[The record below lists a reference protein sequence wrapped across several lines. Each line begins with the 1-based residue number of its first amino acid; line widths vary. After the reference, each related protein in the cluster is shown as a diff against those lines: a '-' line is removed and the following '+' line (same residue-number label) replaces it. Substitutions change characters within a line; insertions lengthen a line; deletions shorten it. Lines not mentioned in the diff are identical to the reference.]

1 MKRNWKSDSIV
12 LAGLA
17 VVTNIFQAK
26 EEVNTFHK
34 EVATAEEGL
43 RPILL
48 RSIMKKAR
56 SSDIVAMSLGCL
68 SNMSME
74 RGGVNKIIAESGLL
88 IRSTEMMDHFDDSAE
103 VQRSGYVR
111 VCIALSSLP
120 LYSLLFL
127 LS

>member
-12 LAGLA
+12 LAGIA
-17 VVTNIFQAK
+17 VVTNIFQNQ
-26 EEVNTFHK
+26 EEVHTFHK
-34 EVATAEEGL
+34 EVATAL
-43 RPILL
+43 LSIQPILL

-56 SSDIVAMSLGCL
+56 SSNIVAMSLGCL

-103 VQRSGYVR
+103 VQRSGYVP
-111 VCIALSSLP
+111 IIH
-120 LYSLLFL
+120 
-127 LS
+127 